1 MWKSLWRSRD
11 RFSLQEFKY
20 QINELQKIKV
30 VDKLNRES
38 IFNILQSIVE
48 IVTYGDRHDPSIF
61 ECFMEYQ
68 ILAEFLRLL
77 KIGRN
82 SRIEANVLH
91 YLSIMIQNMENYCF
105 SNDYINNIILHPYEF
120 DVGDL
125 APYYVSF
132 LRTVSGKV
140 NRDTICLLVKVQ
152 DDIVVSFP
160 LYTAALK
167 FARHEEKMI
176 QIAVRA
182 LTFNIYNVSDDMVYA
197 FITTPPV
204 SEYFSDLVLDLRQQ
218 CFSLDILVNAIK
230 DNFTHMMWKE
240 LLLETDKF
248 IDDLYYCKDIIRV
261 GDFRLSTLMIH
272 DLLGLLIIPVLLPSL
287 QSYHTNDLQISALS
301 SLYIFSHLIQIF
313 DVKEVVDSVA
323 VALLYPY
330 TVLSIGKD
338 GGSISRENN
347 INLFLEHLNEFGEC
361 LTSISTTESGMT
373 ERVNGECLSRHSAEC
388 TSSSSHASNLEQ
400 DDRQSKSGGIL
411 SLIFSENNTLL
422 LASLIF
428 LIILSESRELDDSL
442 ASMMGLSQRKIV
454 MEQMILNSV
463 LKFLV
468 SQTACSALTQWT
480 IGWVLRKLLV
490 FQDNKLTV
498 QDLDL
503 FNMSY
508 EKSCER
514 LLNEVKG
521 CWFDYIPVTLKNEWE
536 RCMAV
541 LDESSKSKDPSLA
554 LTTALNRHIPDGDI
568 SSSLAWERMV
578 ETVKVFVLHHLIKAF
593 VYEGRFP
600 ENPLLN
606 LRNSLMNTPEETQ
619 GMDVRSVNFGSEPSL
634 GSGIPC
640 KISFSKG
647 KESEVYLTPMA
658 KGISGKLVLVE
669 KIPHQTRRVVIAAA
683 PLVGL
688 NPTVD
693 KKHLTW
699 LHLRVR
705 DHQPEIEGSKTGRY
719 QCIISDDHVV
729 DRRWTLGFSSKE
741 ACDAAQLLILKEI
754 SKQRSRVESLL
765 APLLRCSAES
775 LLSNGGG
782 DSNLAC
788 VV

>member
-1 MWKSLWRSRD
+1 
-11 RFSLQEFKY
+11 
-20 QINELQKIKV
+20 
-30 VDKLNRES
+30 
-38 IFNILQSIVE
+38 
-48 IVTYGDRHDPSIF
+48 
-61 ECFMEYQ
+61 
-68 ILAEFLRLL
+68 
-77 KIGRN
+77 
-82 SRIEANVLH
+82 
-91 YLSIMIQNMENYCF
+91 
-105 SNDYINNIILHPYEF
+105 
-120 DVGDL
+120 
-125 APYYVSF
+125 
-132 LRTVSGKV
+132 
-140 NRDTICLLVKVQ
+140 
-152 DDIVVSFP
+152 
-160 LYTAALK
+160 
-167 FARHEEKMI
+167 MI

-182 LTFNIYNVSDDMVYA
+182 LTLNIYNVSDDMVYA
-197 FITTPPV
+197 FVTTPPV

-287 QSYHTNDLQISALS
+287 QSYHTNDLQISSLS

-330 TVLSIGKD
+330 TALSIGKD
-338 GGSISRENN
+338 GGSIGRENN
-347 INLFLEHLNEFGEC
+347 INLFLEHLNEFGER
-361 LTSISTTESGMT
+361 LTSISTTESGIT
-373 ERVNGECLSRHSAEC
+373 DRVNGECLSRHSAEC
-388 TSSSSHASNLEQ
+388 TSSSSHASNLKL
-400 DDRQSKSGGIL
+400 DGGQSKSGGIL

-428 LIILSESRELDDSL
+428 LIILSESKELDDSL

-454 MEQMILNSV
+454 MEQMASHSQLSHAMDGNIFMKHIPKILNSV

-468 SQTACSALTQWT
+468 SQTACAALTQWT
-480 IGWVLRKLLV
+480 TGWVLRKLLV

-514 LLNEVKG
+514 LLNEVKC

-593 VYEGRFP
+593 VYKGRFP

-634 GSGIPC
+634 GIPC
-640 KISFSKG
+640 KISFSEG
-647 KESEVYLTPMA
+647 KDREVYLTPMA

-669 KIPHQTRRVVIAAA
+669 KIPHQTRRVVIAVA

-688 NPTVD
+688 NPIVD
-693 KKHLTW
+693 KKHQTW

-705 DHQPEIEGSKTGRY
+705 DHQPELEGSKTGRY
-719 QCIISDDHVV
+719 KCIISDDHVV

-782 DSNLAC
+782 DSNPAC